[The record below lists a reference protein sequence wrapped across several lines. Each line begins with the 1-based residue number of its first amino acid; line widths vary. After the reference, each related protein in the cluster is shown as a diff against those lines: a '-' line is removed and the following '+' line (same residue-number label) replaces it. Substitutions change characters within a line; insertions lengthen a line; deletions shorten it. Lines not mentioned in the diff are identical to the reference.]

1 MVLKDSLSL
10 LSETEICWI
19 YDNNAIESAQAMYCG
34 FAKNVSEELQTAQV
48 TAITARE
55 GHHITILIE
64 RGKGI

>member
-1 MVLKDSLSL
+1 VVLKDLLSL

-48 TAITARE
+48 TAITARD
-55 GHHITILIE
+55 GYHIAILIE
-64 RGKGI
+64 RGKDI